1 MRPLDNPIIDK
12 TKVITKIYD
21 EYTLKYSSVND
32 VFYIVSAWHGDIK
45 IGEASWRS
53 RPYENGYTSRYIS
66 VIPEYQRKGIGVELV
81 HLLKS
86 INPNHKFGN
95 MTPQGWNLMR
105 AYYDKKIKQS
115 LMSEVTS
122 NVAKVKVLNEYATKT
137 WQDPTLTPDEKSGL
151 ASFIF
156 TEKQSLLKK
165 EADDAKDMLSS
176 NVAILVNNGQPAM
189 QSICSETTILLKGY
203 DSAGLDTQSSN

>member
-1 MRPLDNPIIDK
+1 MIILWDAKGGIGSGNWGHAGRKGVKGGSAPIANNSAD
-12 TKVITKIYD
+12 KIYAGGQ
-21 EYTLKYSSVND
+21 KYKQAGGKRSVTEKRKVAYNTKKDASNAESTVSD
-32 VFYIVSAWHGDIK
+32 VSLPTPINTT
-45 IGEASWRS
+45 
-53 RPYENGYTSRYIS
+53 P
-66 VIPEYQRKGIGVELV
+66 VEPQNT
-81 HLLKS
+81 KS
-86 INPNHKFGN
+86 Y
-95 MTPQGWNLMR
+95 LD
-105 AYYDKKIKQS
+105 YDKKIKQS

-137 WQDPTLTPDEKSGL
+137 WQDATLTPDEKSGL

-156 TEKQSLLKK
+156 TEKQSLLKQ